1 MIIIDSLIHQLYQIT
16 RLISK
21 ITNRALYATNI
32 YSSEWSILKT
42 IHNKGT
48 MTQTALANYLNIE
61 PAAIS
66 KTIRQLEN
74 KELIRREVG
83 SDKREKYIYLTDLAI
98 QQYDEWQKIID
109 ENGKYVLDTIDA
121 DEQIALRHIL
131 EKMNE
136 KLNKDTHN

>member
-42 IHNKGT
+42 VHNKGT

>member
-109 ENGKYVLDTIDA
+109 ENGKYVLDTIDD
-121 DEQIALRHIL
+121 DEQVALRHIL